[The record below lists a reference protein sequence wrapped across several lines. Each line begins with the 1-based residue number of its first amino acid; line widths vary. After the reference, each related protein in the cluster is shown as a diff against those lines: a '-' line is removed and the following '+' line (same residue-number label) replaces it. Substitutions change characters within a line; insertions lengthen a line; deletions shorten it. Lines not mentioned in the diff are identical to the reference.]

1 MLLKFVNFCALCQ
14 SVITATVAERD
25 KVELT
30 GAVCGIVCGIVLAVG
45 GMWQIN
51 PKEMAMLCHWQNTYT
66 LCALLKEIR
75 RLMTLKENCKLA
87 QPPEGSTY

>member
-1 MLLKFVNFCALCQ
+1 
-14 SVITATVAERD
+14 
-25 KVELT
+25 
-30 GAVCGIVCGIVLAVG
+30 
-45 GMWQIN
+45 
-51 PKEMAMLCHWQNTYT
+51 MLCHWQNTYT

>member
-1 MLLKFVNFCALCQ
+1 MSFQWLLEMCACNC
-14 SVITATVAERD
+14 VYRD
-25 KVELT
+25 D
-30 GAVCGIVCGIVLAVG
+30 IVVLMCDVL
-45 GMWQIN
+45 QIN
-51 PKEMAMLCHWQNTYT
+51 AKEMPMLCHWQNTYT